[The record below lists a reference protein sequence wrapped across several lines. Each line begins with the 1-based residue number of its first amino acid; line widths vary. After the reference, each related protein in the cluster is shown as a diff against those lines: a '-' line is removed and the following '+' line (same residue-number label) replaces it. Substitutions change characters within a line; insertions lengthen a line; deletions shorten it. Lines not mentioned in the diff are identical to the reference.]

1 MTQQKL
7 KPAEKKFSEPS
18 SKMKK
23 TEIGM
28 IPEDWDL
35 KNLREICV
43 DIIGGGTPST
53 QNKDYW
59 NGSIPWMTSAHII
72 GRFVK
77 SGQKFITKEGLE
89 NSATHLVEK
98 DNLLVATRVGIGK
111 VAINKI
117 DVTISQDLTGLII
130 DKSKAFNEYV
140 YWQLTYNQR
149 KIKSFAQ
156 GSTIKGVLRTDL
168 AKLDIPLPS
177 IIEQQSISEVL
188 STIDSRLDIVERESQ
203 RVERLKGGL
212 MKELFDGKKWKLQK
226 ITDIFEIETGTTP
239 STKVKEYWDNGTVN
253 WITPADMNNL
263 DNTLDLPES
272 KRKITQKALKE
283 VNLTLMPSGSIVI
296 STRAPVG
303 YIGLVK
309 KELTFNQ
316 GCKGLIPKDK
326 SKVNTIFYA
335 YYLLSLQE
343 YLNNI
348 SGGSTFKELSK
359 DSLCKLEMPVP
370 SISEQNEIANILL
383 TVDKKLS
390 IQQSKKSKLES
401 IKKSLMNDLLT
412 GKKRVKVD

>member
-1 MTQQKL
+1 MKQKL

-203 RVERLKGGL
+203 RVERLKVGL

-316 GCKGLIPKDK
+316 GCKGLIPKDT

-401 IKKSLMNDLLT
+401 IKKGLMNDLLT
-412 GKKRVKVD
+412 GKKRVVVN